1 MYMYTAQYSTR
12 RADGWLVVSGAGEMR
27 NVSEV
32 YAGMKRA
39 PNIVTIGLLP
49 WGALSDPE
57 ARRLVRPA
65 PGPRPPRPPPAR
77 TALPSLYSTLLYS
90 YSTSVL
96 HACLPGAAPTWM
108 MRVQCIRDEFG
119 YRRWDN
125 CSILASA
132 LEPASAPG
140 CTMWPLSIRSSC
152 LLDSLT

>member
-1 MYMYTAQYSTR
+1 MRFCHPYAAVIAVLYCTAFALRNLICCTALYCTMYMYTAQYSTR

-65 PGPRPPRPPPAR
+65 PGPRPALPRPPPAR
-77 TALPSLYSTLLYS
+77 TALPSLY
-90 YSTSVL
+90 
-96 HACLPGAAPTWM
+96 
-108 MRVQCIRDEFG
+108 
-119 YRRWDN
+119 
-125 CSILASA
+125 
-132 LEPASAPG
+132 
-140 CTMWPLSIRSSC
+140 
-152 LLDSLT
+152 